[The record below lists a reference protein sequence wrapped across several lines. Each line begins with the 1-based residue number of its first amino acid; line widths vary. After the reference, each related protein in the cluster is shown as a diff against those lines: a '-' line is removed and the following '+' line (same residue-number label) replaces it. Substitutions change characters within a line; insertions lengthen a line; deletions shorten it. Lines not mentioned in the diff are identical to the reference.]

1 MTASLIFLGI
11 IMVTIVVWLV
21 RQTINTKPWVG
32 QAVGEDIAELETVTD
47 TTKKF
52 ALFSFLA
59 VATSFFALFFSA
71 YSMRMSLSDWDPLA
85 EPRMLWLNTA
95 VLVLSS
101 VAMQV
106 AHNAAQQG
114 QLHRLRIGA
123 TIGAVMALLF
133 LMGQLLAWQQLIE
146 AGYYLQSNAAY
157 AFFYLFTGLHG
168 IHLLGGLWVLSN
180 ATVAAWRGGFDP
192 GAIRQSVEL
201 CKIYWHFLLVV
212 WLVLYWLMLT
222 T

>member
-11 IMVTIVVWLV
+11 IMVTIVVWLI
-21 RQTINTKPWVG
+21 RQTINTKPWVA
-32 QAVGEDIAELETVTD
+32 QAAGEDVAEIETVTD
-47 TTKKF
+47 TPKKF

-71 YSMRMSLSDWDPLA
+71 YSMRMSLADWDPLA
-85 EPRMLWLNTA
+85 EPRLLWANTA

-101 VAMQV
+101 VAMQI
-106 AHNAAQQG
+106 AHYAAEQG
-114 QLHRLRIGA
+114 QLQRLRVAA
-123 TIGAVMALLF
+123 TIGAVLAVLF

-192 GAIRQSVEL
+192 SAIRQSVEL